1 MAQLLKIQGLVT
13 LLSGLANQP
22 HPQWCLGDG
31 TTLVCYKNALRMPIF
46 YVSKNRTS
54 NQYYWS
60 NNSKVK
66 GPGEI
71 ITVTAV
77 KVQ

>member
-1 MAQLLKIQGLVT
+1 MVQQLKMQGLVA
-13 LLSGLANQP
+13 LLSDLANQP

-31 TTLVCYKNALRMPIF
+31 TTLVYYKNALRMPIF

-71 ITVTAV
+71 FTVTAV

>member
-1 MAQLLKIQGLVT
+1 MKMQGLVA
-13 LLSGLANQP
+13 LLSDLADQT

-31 TTLVCYKNALRMPIF
+31 TILVYYKNALRMPIF

-66 GPGEI
+66 GVGEI
-71 ITVTAV
+71 FTVTAV
-77 KVQ
+77 TVQ

>member
-1 MAQLLKIQGLVT
+1 MAQLLKMQGLVA
-13 LLSGLANQP
+13 LLSDLANQP

-31 TTLVCYKNALRMPIF
+31 TTLVYYKNAPRMPIF
-46 YVSKNRTS
+46 LVSKNRTS

-66 GPGEI
+66 GAGEI
-71 ITVTAV
+71 FTVTAV
-77 KVQ
+77 TVQ